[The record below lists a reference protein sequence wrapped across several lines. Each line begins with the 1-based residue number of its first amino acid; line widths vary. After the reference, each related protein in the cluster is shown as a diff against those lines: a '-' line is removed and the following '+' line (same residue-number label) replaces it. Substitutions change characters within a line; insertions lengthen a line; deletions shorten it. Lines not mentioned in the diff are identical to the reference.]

1 MWRHQQ
7 PQHPIQRPKKTSHF
21 DVSLSMDA
29 NRLIIDEC
37 RAGMRTLPAGCVQC
51 CVTSP
56 PYWGLRDYGIAP
68 VEWESGPPCV
78 FGLEPT
84 PELFVQH
91 AVEVFRD
98 VRRILRDDGVL
109 FLNLGDSY
117 NAFNGGAGPSSAL
130 SVRQSSERPDLPTGY
145 GLKNKS
151 LKPGDLCNI
160 PHRVAAALQADGWY
174 WRSTIIWSKRSPMPE
189 SISGWRWVRCR
200 VKVAAAVFNAERN
213 QPGRNGV
220 NDGHRDCGSFS
231 SEQNKTK
238 WQPCPGCDKCRSTG
252 GLILRRGKWRPT
264 TAHEYVF
271 MLSKS
276 ERYFADGDAVQELA
290 TSNRPDMRAKGVRT
304 GTGYLQQSAVASNS
318 VGNVDRAGPTI
329 ADLDHLG
336 STETRNPRSVWTLSS
351 EPYKGAHFATFPT
364 MLAKRCIE
372 AGTSAGGC
380 CPSCGSCY
388 APVVESQ
395 RIPTRPALNNK
406 IWKHSESGDVI
417 QQRSQS
423 APNLDPERHIAIT
436 RVTGYRS
443 TCACNAEPA
452 VGCVVFDPFSG
463 SGTTLQV
470 ARALGRQWVGTEIN
484 PEYAKLAEVRIA
496 TEPKWRTARPK
507 QKRRKPN
514 VQQRQLFT

>member
-1 MWRHQQ
+1 ME
-7 PQHPIQRPKKTSHF
+7 
-21 DVSLSMDA
+21 A

-37 RAGMRTLPAGCVQC
+37 RAGMRTLPERSVQC

-98 VRRILRDDGVL
+98 VRRVLRDDGVL

-117 NAFNGGAGPSSAL
+117 AA
-130 SVRQSSERPDLPTGY
+130 SVRGGGGGSFQDGDVGTKVGKENSRRKAAFGY
-145 GLKNKS
+145 KE
-151 LKPGDLCNI
+151 GDLCNM

-189 SISGWRWVRCR
+189 SISGWRWVQCN
-200 VKVAAAVFNAERN
+200 VKAASNYTADNPHPSKVDGVVHSRA
-213 QPGRNGV
+213 PGSHGF
-220 NDGHRDCGSFS
+220 GAA
-231 SEQNKTK
+231 T
-238 WQPCPGCDKCRSTG
+238 WQPCPGCPKCSPNG

-276 ERYFADGDAVQELA
+276 ERYFCDGDAVQELA
-290 TSNRPDMRAKGVRT
+290 TGGGAKGSRFDSGKTGSRDGGCRT
-304 GTGYLQQSAVASNS
+304 QAGYR
-318 VGNVDRAGPTI
+318 D
-329 ADLDHLG
+329 
-336 STETRNPRSVWTLSS
+336 TETRNPRSVWTLSS

-364 MLAKRCIE
+364 MLARRCIE

-380 CPSCGSCY
+380 CPACGSCY
-388 APVVESQ
+388 APVVESE
-395 RIPTRPALNNK
+395 RVPTRPALNNK

-436 RVTGYRS
+436 KVTGYRS
-443 TCACNAEPA
+443 TCGCNAGPA
-452 VGCVVFDPFSG
+452 VGCVVFDPFLG
-463 SGTTLQV
+463 SGTVGQV
-470 ARALGRQWVGTEIN
+470 ARALGRQWVGTEVN
-484 PEYAKLAEVRIA
+484 PEYAALAEARIA
-496 TEPKWRTARPK
+496 TDPKWKNAK
-507 QKRRKPN
+507 AKRVKKEKPGP
-514 VQQRQLFT
+514 QRLLFGA